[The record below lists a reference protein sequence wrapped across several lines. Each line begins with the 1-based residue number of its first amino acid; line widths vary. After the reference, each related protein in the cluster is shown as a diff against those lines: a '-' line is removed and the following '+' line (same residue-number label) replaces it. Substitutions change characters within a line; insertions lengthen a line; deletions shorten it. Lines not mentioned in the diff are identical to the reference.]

1 MTGTGLLLPEWFGA
15 MGRTWG
21 DTPIV
26 DQQAGGGIAWGIG
39 ELPTLILSG
48 LVILSWI
55 RSDEREA
62 KRSDRQAV
70 RDGDA
75 ELEAYNRM
83 LGKIARRD

>member
-1 MTGTGLLLPEWFGA
+1 

-21 DTPIV
+21 DPPIV
-26 DQQAGGGIAWGIG
+26 DQQIGGGIAWGIG

-55 RSDEREA
+55 RSDERDA
-62 KRSDRQAV
+62 KRLDRQAT

-75 ELEAYNRM
+75 ELEAYNAM
-83 LGKIARRD
+83 LGKISNRD